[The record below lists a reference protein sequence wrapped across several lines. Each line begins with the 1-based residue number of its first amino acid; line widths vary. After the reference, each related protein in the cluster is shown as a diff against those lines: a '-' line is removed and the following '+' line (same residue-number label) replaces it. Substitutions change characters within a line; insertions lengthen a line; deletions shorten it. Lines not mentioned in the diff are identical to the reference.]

1 MHEQYLLS
9 VIATIFSSVALLLAL
24 EANRKFTYGGFKRF
38 VEWCT
43 LGIGYVFIYNFLGI
57 LTYMLSIAGIP
68 ALQNFLV
75 SLSLFVAIIT
85 SICFSQAAVFLLHL
99 SEVYGFENAPFAKK
113 FAMKPKPQ
121 AVAGI

>member
-57 LTYMLSIAGIP
+57 LTYMLSIAGVP

-75 SLSLFVAIIT
+75 SLSLFVAIVA
-85 SICFSQAAVFLLHL
+85 SICFIQAAVSLMHL
-99 SEVYGFENAPFAKK
+99 SEVYGFEDSPFTKK
-113 FAMKPKPQ
+113 FAKQQKQ
-121 AVAGI
+121 SL